1 MVCLCVWVCVCVC
14 VCVCTLSA
22 LNFIKLAFSLFFEP
36 CRYIHIYLMYTLLN
50 TYINCIVINIFIY
63 FHLSS

>member
-1 MVCLCVWVCVCVC
+1 MVCLCECVCVC

-50 TYINCIVINIFIY
+50 TSIHCN
-63 FHLSS
+63 